1 MTGFSVNKDALEQ
14 QFTPNEEAVGE
25 NGEYGSIATSGWDDV
40 DLSLDIYIA
49 TQEQLNVFYGWMDS
63 MDTPYVEDV
72 VLEETVFEEGDKY
85 ISGQQSLEETLNAI
99 EQKIAIY
106 LSE

>member
-1 MTGFSVNKDALEQ
+1 
-14 QFTPNEEAVGE
+14 
-25 NGEYGSIATSGWDDV
+25 
-40 DLSLDIYIA
+40 
-49 TQEQLNVFYGWMDS
+49 
-63 MDTPYVEDV
+63 MDTPYVEDT

-85 ISGQQSLEETLNAI
+85 ISGQQSLEEALNAI